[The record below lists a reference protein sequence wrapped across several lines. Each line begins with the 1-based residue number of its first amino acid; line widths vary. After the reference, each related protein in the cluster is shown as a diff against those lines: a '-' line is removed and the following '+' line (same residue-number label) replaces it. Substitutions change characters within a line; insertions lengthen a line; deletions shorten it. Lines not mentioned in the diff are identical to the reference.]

1 MQISTTIT
9 KIKNLIKH
17 DDVEID
23 KKYPFNNCKL
33 DREKYATV
41 LTSLI
46 ENYGDGFVL
55 ALNNKWGAGK
65 TTFVKM
71 WEQMLTNKGYETIY
85 FNAWE
90 NDFEDNPLTA
100 LIGELNIIKKEES
113 ITFNKVVS
121 SAAKLSKNILPAIA
135 KGVLN
140 KYVDS
145 ELIIDVVHESIK
157 TATEIFE
164 ADVNDY
170 VKRKE
175 SIKEFRKSL
184 GDFVANNFNGK
195 PLIFFID
202 ELDRC
207 RPNYSVSLLEQVK
220 HFFNVPNIIFV
231 LSIDKI
237 QLGHA
242 ICGVYGSEKI
252 DANQYLKRF
261 IDVEFEIPQ
270 PDKNKFFEYLYDY
283 YDFDSFLNSNE
294 RIKIREFQYDRD
306 GFMKSLKNYIG
317 ILNLREQ
324 EKIMSHI
331 RISLKTLSTN
341 KYLIPDFLCF
351 IIYCKFIQNDFYLGL
366 SNKTL
371 KMADAHTKMFEILT
385 DLNFDNRDCI
395 KIEAYFLN
403 YYNSY
408 LNNGY
413 GEKVYVFNRE
423 ISNYEL
429 NIKSKFNSEELMK
442 FYEYYNDYGYRGEL
456 DLNLDYFINVIDLT
470 YNPIVNI

>member
-1 MQISTTIT
+1 M
-9 KIKNLIKH
+9 NVIKH
-17 DDVEID
+17 NDIEID
-23 KKYPFNNCKL
+23 AESPFINCKL
-33 DREKYATV
+33 DREKYANV
-41 LTSLI
+41 LTSI
-46 ENYGDGFVL
+46 VANYGDGFVL

-71 WEQMLTNKGYETIY
+71 WEQTLINEGYQTIY

-100 LIGELNIIKKEES
+100 LVGELNIIKKEDN
-113 ITFNKVVS
+113 TNFNKVVS

-145 ELIIDVVHESIK
+145 EIIIDVINESIR

-184 GDFVANNFNGK
+184 GEFVASNFNNK

-252 DANQYLKRF
+252 DTNQYLKRF
-261 IDVEFEIPQ
+261 IDIEYTIPQ
-270 PDKNKFFEYLYDY
+270 PDSERFFEYLYNY
-283 YDFDSFLNSNE
+283 YNFDLFFASLQRSINIHFSNDGN
-294 RIKIREFQYDRD
+294 KFKKLLKEF
-306 GFMKSLKNYIG
+306 IG
-317 ILNLREQ
+317 NLSLREQ
-324 EKIMSHI
+324 EKVMSHT
-331 RISLKTLSTN
+331 RIVINSLRSDN
-341 KYLIPDFLCF
+341 YLVPIFFTFL
-351 IIYCKFIQNDFYLGL
+351 IYCKFKENDYYSKLKNKEFSIIESQDGLVKIINNLNNPVITSHAINIEAQLLISYNYYINSSNEQIFFYD
-366 SNKTL
+366 SDVFTL
-371 KMADAHTKMFEILT
+371 KYNSKIDNERLIRYFEELSRSYDYDYLLT
-385 DLNFDNRDCI
+385 LKLNFFLDM
-395 KIEAYFLN
+395 IELTK
-403 YYNSY
+403 
-408 LNNGY
+408 NNI
-413 GEKVYVFNRE
+413 
-423 ISNYEL
+423 IS
-429 NIKSKFNSEELMK
+429 S
-442 FYEYYNDYGYRGEL
+442 
-456 DLNLDYFINVIDLT
+456 
-470 YNPIVNI
+470 